1 MGSVADAMSGNVLT
15 IGPTELVREAAAR
28 MVGRR
33 VGSIVV
39 LADDRLVGILT
50 ERDVM
55 RAVAAGAS
63 DSAAVADW
71 MTAGPETVERSETVE
86 HAAVLML
93 QGGFRHL
100 PVVEDGRPIGMLS
113 IRDLLGASLA
123 EQFPRGV

>member
-28 MVGRR
+28 MVARR

-71 MTAGPETVERSETVE
+71 MTAGPETVELSETVE

-100 PVVEDGRPIGMLS
+100 PVVEAGRPIGMLS

>member
-1 MGSVADAMSGNVLT
+1 MAGVSETMSRNMLT
-15 IGPTELVREAAAR
+15 IEPAALVREAAAR

-33 VGSIVV
+33 VGSILV
-39 LADDRLVGILT
+39 LQDDRLVGILT

-55 RAVAAGAS
+55 RAVGAGAAET
-63 DSAAVADW
+63 AAVSDW
-71 MTAGPETVERSETVE
+71 MTHDPETVDLSETVE

-100 PVVEDGRPIGMLS
+100 PVVESGRPIGILS

>member
-1 MGSVADAMSGNVLT
+1 MGSVADTMSGNVLT
-15 IGPTELVREAAAR
+15 IGPTDLVREAAAR

-33 VGSIVV
+33 VGSV
-39 LADDRLVGILT
+39 LVLDDDRLVGILT

-55 RAVAAGAS
+55 RAVAAGAPE
-63 DSAAVADW
+63 SAAVAEW
-71 MTAGPETVERSETVE
+71 MTRSPETVERSETVE